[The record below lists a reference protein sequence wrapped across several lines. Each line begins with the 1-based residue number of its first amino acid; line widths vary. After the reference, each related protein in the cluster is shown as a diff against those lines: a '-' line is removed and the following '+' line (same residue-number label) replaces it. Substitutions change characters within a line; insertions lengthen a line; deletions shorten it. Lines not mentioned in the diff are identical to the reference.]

1 MTAGTSQ
8 IEDWDHKQYDQ
19 LVAVATAKTKRIFT
33 LIYIYMLL
41 LVLNVTYKC

>member
-19 LVAVATAKTKRIFT
+19 LVAVATAKTKRVFI
-33 LIYIYMLL
+33 LIYAYMLL
-41 LVLNVTYKC
+41 IVLNFIYKR